1 GLTMSSLGRQVR
13 QAFYGEEAQ
22 RIQRGK
28 DELRVMV
35 RYPIEERRSI
45 ADLENMRIRTPDGD
59 EVPFASVAE
68 VSFGKG
74 YSRIQRLDRSR
85 TVTVSADINAD
96 VVEPG
101 QVIREMSAG
110 FIPELLSR
118 YPGVQYGLE
127 GSSQDQVDF
136 IRKIQIA
143 GLAAMFLIFA
153 LIAIP
158 LHSYSQPLIIMSVI
172 PFGAIGAVIGHIIM
186 GRPISMFSMFGLIA
200 LAGVV
205 VNDSLILVDFI
216 NKARIR
222 GVAMR
227 DAVIESGTARFRA
240 IVLTSFTTA
249 AGLIPIMLETDPQA
263 QAIIPTAISI
273 GYGIVFATIITLF
286 LVPCLYLLQEDG
298 FAWMRNFKTWLSGR
312 PVTDKTGV

>member
-1 GLTMSSLGRQVR
+1 
-13 QAFYGEEAQ
+13 
-22 RIQRGK
+22 
-28 DELRVMV
+28 
-35 RYPIEERRSI
+35 
-45 ADLENMRIRTPDGD
+45 
-59 EVPFASVAE
+59 
-68 VSFGKG
+68 
-74 YSRIQRLDRSR
+74 
-85 TVTVSADINAD
+85 
-96 VVEPG
+96 
-101 QVIREMSAG
+101 MSAG

-172 PFGAIGAVIGHIIM
+172 PFGAIGPVIGHIIM
-186 GRPISMFSMFGLIA
+186 GRPISRFSMFGLIA

-205 VNDSLILVDFI
+205 VNDSLILVDFM

>member
-1 GLTMSSLGRQVR
+1 
-13 QAFYGEEAQ
+13 
-22 RIQRGK
+22 
-28 DELRVMV
+28 
-35 RYPIEERRSI
+35 
-45 ADLENMRIRTPDGD
+45 MRCLP
-59 EVPFASVAE
+59 E
-68 VSFGKG
+68 
-74 YSRIQRLDRSR
+74 
-85 TVTVSADINAD
+85 
-96 VVEPG
+96 
-101 QVIREMSAG
+101 

-127 GSSQDQVDF
+127 GASQDQVEF

-143 GLAAMFLIFA
+143 GIAALFLIFA

-186 GRPISMFSMFGLIA
+186 GMPISMFSMFGLIA

-222 GVAMR
+222 GVAIR

-249 AGLIPIMLETDPQA
+249 AGLIPIMLESTHRRRPLFRRQYRSD
-263 QAIIPTAISI
+263 TAS
-273 GYGIVFATIITLF
+273 YLRRSS
-286 LVPCLYLLQEDG
+286 PCSCPVLYMLQEDG
-298 FAWMRNFKTWLSGR
+298 FAWMRNFR
-312 PVTDKTGV
+312 PGSSDDPPRISRAHDPSHRAF